1 MRYILNTRD
10 DITIDDLKKTV
21 EEIIPER
28 SENIMTVADR
38 LKKEGE
44 IKGQIKGERKDK
56 RIKKYTISVLL
67 NKKLKLNE
75 SSNELS
81 GKIDSLD
88 LEQLRRIRDN
98 IFDIASLEDIKK
110 YIN

>member
-1 MRYILNTRD
+1 MRYILSTRD
-10 DITIDDLKKTV
+10 DLTIDDLKEAV

-44 IKGQIKGERKDK
+44 RKGEKK
-56 RIKKYTISVLL
+56 GAIKELKYTISVLL

-81 GKIDSLD
+81 SKIDSLD

-98 IFDIASLEDIKK
+98 IFDIASLEDITK